1 MLTEEHVQTHSVLT
15 EEHVQTHPRAL
26 TALTTQPA
34 GTSDSHAF
42 LRRLLAP
49 GSHSPSLVGTQ
60 QGHPAAARLDR
71 RKPREPEAPPDAIA
85 CCLRRGTVQPGE
97 NRPLVPQ
104 GSLCV
109 PDAGPHSKHDPFACV
124 LRVCSA
130 AAIGCETPGVRPPR
144 HHTRWRMRAHVQ
156 SAARGRACRCAT
168 RTARA
173 PRPRAAASCGAAA
186 AGQETSRSPAQR
198 GRRPPAVLR
207 GARRKAGPRATG
219 GWLSS
224 ACTARL
230 AALPALPTPVS
241 ARGLLDGRRP
251 PGAPRAARSGRQP
264 ARHAAWLRAGPRAAG
279 GWPGAACTAPAHAPP
294 APASHAAR
302 CSDSDPDS
310 KRWWPTKMKSAVTVL
325 MM

>member
-1 MLTEEHVQTHSVLT
+1 MHRCSILTIWPPPARKRVRRPRPSTSTCAQYICCAGRCKRAPLRSRICLL
-15 EEHVQTHPRAL
+15 HP
-26 TALTTQPA
+26 
-34 GTSDSHAF
+34 
-42 LRRLLAP
+42 
-49 GSHSPSLVGTQ
+49 
-60 QGHPAAARLDR
+60 
-71 RKPREPEAPPDAIA
+71 
-85 CCLRRGTVQPGE
+85 
-97 NRPLVPQ
+97 
-104 GSLCV
+104 
-109 PDAGPHSKHDPFACV
+109 
-124 LRVCSA
+124 
-130 AAIGCETPGVRPPR
+130 
-144 HHTRWRMRAHVQ
+144 
-156 SAARGRACRCAT
+156 
-168 RTARA
+168 

-251 PGAPRAARSGRQP
+251 PGAPRAARSGRKP

-294 APASHAAR
+294 APASHAAAQIQIQILNVGGQ
-302 CSDSDPDS
+302 P
-310 KRWWPTKMKSAVTVL
+310 K
-325 MM
+325 